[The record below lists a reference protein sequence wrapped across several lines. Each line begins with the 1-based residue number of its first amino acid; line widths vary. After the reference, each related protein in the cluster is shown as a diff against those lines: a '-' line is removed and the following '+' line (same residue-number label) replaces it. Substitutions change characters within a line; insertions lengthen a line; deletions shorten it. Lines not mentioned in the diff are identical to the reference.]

1 VLGGI
6 LLLGLVTDTLDIVF
20 VCGGLALML
29 DVSFLIASMVMGA
42 VITNLAKHHE
52 YPFQQSTSPNTA
64 RRYYPSS
71 SAPRS
76 FSKS

>member
-71 SAPRS
+71 VPRC